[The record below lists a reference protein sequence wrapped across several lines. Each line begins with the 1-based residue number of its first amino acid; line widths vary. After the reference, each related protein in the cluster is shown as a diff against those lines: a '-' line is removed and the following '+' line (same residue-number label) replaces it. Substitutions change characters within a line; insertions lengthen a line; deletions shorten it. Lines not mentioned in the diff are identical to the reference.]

1 MRKLLLAAL
10 LLLFAVDAADAR
22 KRRHHNRQHPHFL
35 VMPPEA
41 RGSFDARMQ
50 DPRALRMEDPR
61 ALRSEN
67 PRELRRMQR
76 AERRAAPPLAQMV
89 PLGWQLQPSE
99 PNWDG
104 KRFMSPDGA
113 AWFALYKV
121 GAGNTPVADHMK
133 TIAFVDGETVTYLR
147 GERSWVAVSGFKES
161 RIFYRKAILA
171 CAGKAWHH
179 IAFEYPA
186 EYKASMDRFV
196 AMASQ
201 GLDASQA
208 ECGETVSAGRP
219 QQ

>member
-22 KRRHHNRQHPHFL
+22 KRRHHYRQHPHFL
-35 VMPPEA
+35 VVPPEA
-41 RGSFDARMQ
+41 RGSYDA
-50 DPRALRMEDPR
+50 RMEDPR
-61 ALRSEN
+61 ALR
-67 PRELRRMQR
+67 RMQR
-76 AERRAAPPLAQMV
+76 SERRAAPSLAQMV
-89 PLGWQLQPSE
+89 PPGWQLQPSE

-171 CAGKAWHH
+171 CAGKSWHH

-186 EYKASMDRFV
+186 EHKASMDRFV
-196 AMASQ
+196 AVASQ
-201 GLDASQA
+201 GLDASQT